1 MGVLGCSRR
10 AASKWRDKRLSRL
23 RPQGSVGRL
32 RERGH
37 AESGRGLARSAA
49 RRGHERLSPFDG
61 RRRTTP
67 RRGTFERQIP
77 TAAYGLDFDAR
88 SVPGVDELGDS
99 RPDHVGSNRCPLG
112 LSDPPLASFFP
123 LPLRASSPSPRQAVN
138 RPRLDSAI
146 TRAVFQVI
154 TTSRAPSCPSRQ
166 DTVVC
171 PCSGA
176 RCVPLRSS
184 PQRSRRTRPCLTA
197 PRCSG
202 RRFAPA
208 KIC

>member
-1 MGVLGCSRR
+1 MSFDPAEGQPRVVETSEWCLPDGCSWLLAQGGIQVARQAPIAA
-10 AASKWRDKRLSRL
+10 AAS
-23 RPQGSVGRL
+23 GS
-32 RERGH
+32 
-37 AESGRGLARSAA
+37 
-49 RRGHERLSPFDG
+49 
-61 RRRTTP
+61 
-67 RRGTFERQIP
+67 QIP

-146 TRAVFQVI
+146 TRAVFHVI

-171 PCSGA
+171 PCAGA

-184 PQRSRRTRPCLTA
+184 PQRSRRTRPCLAA
-197 PRCSG
+197 PRCSS